1 MGHVDFNVNFTPL
14 YYEAKVFIHKML
26 MYHSHDQ
33 IAPNGQTTGDKYS
46 QFIHKTVSKFVYV
59 RHAWTRE
66 NYNTIRTRHKHAIL
80 YRLNES

>member
-33 IAPNGQTTGDKYS
+33 IAQMDRQQAINIPHSFT
-46 QFIHKTVSKFVYV
+46 KTVSKFVYV